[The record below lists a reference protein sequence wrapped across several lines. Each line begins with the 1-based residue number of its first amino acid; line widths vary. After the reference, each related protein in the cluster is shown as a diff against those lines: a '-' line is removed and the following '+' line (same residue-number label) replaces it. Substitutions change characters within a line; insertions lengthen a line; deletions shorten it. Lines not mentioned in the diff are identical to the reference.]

1 MSMTEPP
8 PESGSDTDNS
18 DHDDGRAGSD
28 GGAGLAL
35 GIIPP
40 GVKLAGLLDAAAG
53 TGDRYAGLGDGD
65 VLAGVERWNALESWA
80 AARKLAGIGEL
91 IRRNPE
97 DGYEAAEPG
106 GLPAAWRRDL
116 CEEIACELAVS
127 RAAADKLAGLAH
139 DLAGRLPLTAQA
151 LLGGVLDLSKAR
163 LIAHETSVLSDADA
177 RAAEAVVA
185 KWWAGKTWSQLQKK
199 IAAAVVNIDPE
210 GAEKRREQAAR
221 EDARVRFWR
230 ERSGNCG
237 MGAYELPADQAL
249 LANQNIQRRARQ
261 YKAWGIP
268 FGIDLLRVM
277 AFLDLVNAADSRT
290 QYPKGGQ
297 AESGLASPDQDTL
310 DSDGQDSDGQD
321 SDGQDS
327 DGQDGSEPDGQ
338 DGPDGGGPD
347 DDGPDDDGPDDDG
360 PDDDGGPDGDGPAG
374 DGSGPGDQGLAANVD
389 LTIPLMD
396 LLGLAQ
402 RAGEAHGL
410 GVLDAGLARQLV
422 ASAARNPASSFT
434 IIITDSSGHAIGY
447 GHLARKRRPGAARPP
462 GPGNQGQL
470 WPEHSQA
477 RPDNCTVTFTPA
489 GLAPASGYGE
499 HAGYGTWTLT
509 IGDLELTVK
518 IDPIP
523 GEAGCEH
530 RDETAGY
537 RPSAKLRRLVE
548 IRDGECT
555 LPVCVRHPRSSEWEH
570 TIPWPL
576 GRTCSCNGAMRCKHD
591 HRIKEKWE
599 VKQLPGGHH
608 QWTGPSGRTYTKGPR
623 QYPV

>member
-8 PESGSDTDNS
+8 PESESGSDTDDS
-18 DHDDGRAGSD
+18 DHEAGRSGNGSR
-28 GGAGLAL
+28 ASAAL
-35 GIIPP
+35 GAVPP
-40 GVKLAGLLDAAAG
+40 GVGLAGLLDAAAG

-97 DGYEAAEPG
+97 GGYAAAEPG

-163 LIAHETSVLSDADA
+163 LIAQETSVLSDADA

-185 KWWAGKTWSQLQKK
+185 RWWAGKTWSQLQKK

-268 FGIDLLRVM
+268 FGMDLLRVM

-297 AESGLASPDQDTL
+297 AGSGPASPDQDTL
-310 DSDGQDSDGQD
+310 DSDGPDGDGKDSD
-321 SDGQDS
+321 S
-327 DGQDGSEPDGQ
+327 QDGSEPDGQ

-347 DDGPDDDGPDDDG
+347 DDGPDDDGSDEDG
-360 PDDDGGPDGDGPAG
+360 PDDEGGPDGDGPAG

-410 GVLDAGLARQLV
+410 GVLDAGLARQLA

-434 IIITDSSGHAIGY
+434 IIITDPSGHAIGY

-462 GPGNQGQL
+462 APGQQGQL
-470 WPEHSQA
+470 WPEHSQT

-489 GLAPASGYGE
+489 GPSPA
-499 HAGYGTWTLT
+499 AGYGTWTLT
-509 IGDLELTVK
+509 IGDLELTVT

-570 TIPWPL
+570 TIPWPQ

-599 VKQLPGGHH
+599 VKQLPGGYH
-608 QWTGPSGRTYTKGPR
+608 QWTGPSRRTYTKGPR
-623 QYPV
+623 QYPI